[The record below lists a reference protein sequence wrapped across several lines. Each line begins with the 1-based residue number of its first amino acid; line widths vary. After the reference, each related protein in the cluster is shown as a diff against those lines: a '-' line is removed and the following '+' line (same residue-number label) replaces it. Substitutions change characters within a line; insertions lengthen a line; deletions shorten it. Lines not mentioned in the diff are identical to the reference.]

1 VLVSEWEEATRNE
14 KAACLEKV
22 DEACQAVCKV
32 IAPRDSVKLLQAYRE
47 TRDDIENDD
56 LRALVTAY
64 KSTPSKNTKTQILSI
79 YATRYTTKQLKQI
92 HEPFEN
98 MSDRQIKK
106 ARAHAKNVG
115 IGMSIKRQP
124 THRVRI
130 DLSKLDHFLSFVD
143 QPYFYQDVAY
153 GTRALKLK
161 SGEEL
166 IMPNVIRTVTRSTMI
181 EQYFKHCTEEEFES
195 LGRSTLFRILN
206 VREASQRKSLQ
217 GLDNTA
223 AGGSEA
229 FETMH
234 KLVDTLQDLGADST
248 WCKEARNG
256 LMSGKQY
263 LKTEY
268 IELTVGRVKESNCP
282 DHCRHF
288 ALSDSQNKDF
298 QDVCTH
304 EHLGSCDECERL

>member
-1 VLVSEWEEATRNE
+1 MLVSEWEEATRNE

-124 THRVRI
+124 KHRVRI

-161 SGEEL
+161 YGSSCQMSSGL
-166 IMPNVIRTVTRSTMI
+166 
-181 EQYFKHCTEEEFES
+181 
-195 LGRSTLFRILN
+195 
-206 VREASQRKSLQ
+206 
-217 GLDNTA
+217 
-223 AGGSEA
+223 
-229 FETMH
+229 
-234 KLVDTLQDLGADST
+234 LQDQ
-248 WCKEARNG
+248 R
-256 LMSGKQY
+256 
-263 LKTEY
+263 
-268 IELTVGRVKESNCP
+268 
-282 DHCRHF
+282 
-288 ALSDSQNKDF
+288 
-298 QDVCTH
+298 
-304 EHLGSCDECERL
+304 